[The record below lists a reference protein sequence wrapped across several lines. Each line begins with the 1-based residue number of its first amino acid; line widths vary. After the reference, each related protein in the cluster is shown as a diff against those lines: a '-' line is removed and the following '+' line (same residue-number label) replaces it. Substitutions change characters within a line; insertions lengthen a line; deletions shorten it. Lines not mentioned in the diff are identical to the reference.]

1 MKSKFKSSYSTRS
14 NITPN
19 KYFFFSS
26 TEQER
31 LIKDYVI
38 SIFALKLVDIA
49 HLLFCQMTVDL
60 FLIDWEQPK
69 PGIVNERNTSGQI
82 NPKTGVNSTKDMAV
96 SVWRTY
102 LVANE
107 WNEIQTVRKISH
119 SLQIILVVLVLHVS
133 ICIYLLLFKTVN

>member
-1 MKSKFKSSYSTRS
+1 
-14 NITPN
+14 
-19 KYFFFSS
+19 
-26 TEQER
+26 
-31 LIKDYVI
+31 
-38 SIFALKLVDIA
+38 
-49 HLLFCQMTVDL
+49 MTVDL

-133 ICIYLLLFKTVN
+133 ISMYLLLFKTVN

>member
-1 MKSKFKSSYSTRS
+1 
-14 NITPN
+14 
-19 KYFFFSS
+19 
-26 TEQER
+26 
-31 LIKDYVI
+31 
-38 SIFALKLVDIA
+38 
-49 HLLFCQMTVDL
+49 MTVDL

-69 PGIVNERNTSGQI
+69 PGSVNERKSSGQI
-82 NPKTGVNSTKDMAV
+82 HSKTGVNSTKDMAV

>member
-1 MKSKFKSSYSTRS
+1 
-14 NITPN
+14 
-19 KYFFFSS
+19 
-26 TEQER
+26 
-31 LIKDYVI
+31 
-38 SIFALKLVDIA
+38 
-49 HLLFCQMTVDL
+49 MTVDL

-69 PGIVNERNTSGQI
+69 PGSVNER

-133 ICIYLLLFKTVN
+133 IYIYFYL

>member
-1 MKSKFKSSYSTRS
+1 M
-14 NITPN
+14 
-19 KYFFFSS
+19 
-26 TEQER
+26 Q
-31 LIKDYVI
+31 V
-38 SIFALKLVDIA
+38 
-49 HLLFCQMTVDL
+49 
-60 FLIDWEQPK
+60 
-69 PGIVNERNTSGQI
+69 

-133 ICIYLLLFKTVN
+133 IISDGMGTRNPGSCSTWRLAR